1 MWYVNNQ
8 ETDPYLNLAL
18 EAYLLRERT
27 EDFFYLWKNRSSV
40 VCGKHQNVWEEVN
53 TAYCEANNIRI
64 ARRLSGGGTVYHDTE
79 NLNFTFILNR
89 EREDRLI
96 DFRACMEPIR
106 QSLIQL
112 GIPAEFSARND
123 LFVNGF
129 KVSGNAEHVDI
140 RRKRVLHHGTLLFRA
155 DLDKLRKAIRP
166 ELSFQSRSVKSVRS
180 PVCNLAD
187 YLPSEMSV
195 VDFEQHIRESLMKA
209 LHIEQVWNP
218 EAGVWGEVRKLSES
232 QYATEDWIFGYSPKF
247 SFERNAGQYNAYAEV
262 HQGKLV
268 KVELNPMLPE
278 LIPLMEQLPGT
289 KYGPTHLNNF
299 LTLHGIKP
307 EVKALLMQLFI

>member
-1 MWYVNNQ
+1 MWYVDNQ

-18 EAYLLRERT
+18 EAYLLRERQ
-27 EDFFYLWKNRSSV
+27 EDFFYIWKNRASV

-53 TAYCEANNIRI
+53 TNYCEANDILI

-106 QSLIQL
+106 QALIQL

-123 LFVNGF
+123 LFVDGF

-180 PVCNLAD
+180 PVCNLSD
-187 YLPSEMSV
+187 YLPTETSV
-195 VDFEQHIRESLMKA
+195 YDFEQHIRKA
-209 LHIEQVWNP
+209 LIRDLQITQIWTP
-218 EAGVWGEVRKLSES
+218 EAEVWDEVRQLADSK
-232 QYATEDWIFGYSPKF
+232 YATGDWIFGYSPRF
-247 SFERNAGQYNAYAEV
+247 SFERSAGAYTSRAQV
-262 HQGKLV
+262 HQGCFEH
-268 KVELNPMLPE
+268 VEIHPATE
-278 LIPLMEQLPGT
+278 EFQGIVSQLTGI
-289 KYGPTHLNNF
+289 KYGRAHLNNF
-299 LTLHGIKP
+299 LTLQEIKL
-307 EVKALLMQLFI
+307 EVRSLLLQLFI